1 MELYLTGNI
10 NLRVPFACKGK
21 SGSGSEIML
30 PFHCAIQGGS
40 EELLR
45 WLVDVQYCRAHDVST
60 DKAEI
65 GVVAFGVMD
74 MIKSV
79 ASNTGTNDFFKPTL
93 KTSKGRSLLD
103 IAMKSRHVGILR
115 YLINKNCVSVYEVGD
130 LDLAL
135 GAVDALGKSGSF
147 NHELFTG
154 DKVSQNIDKGWKA
167 GACDAEVKVN
177 A

>member
-1 MELYLTGNI
+1 MIPETFNIKDERNVNVCTSCDALSKRFKNALLQGQYGTAMELYLTGNI
-10 NLRVPFACKGK
+10 NLRVPFACEEK

-30 PFHCAIQGGS
+30 PVHCAIQGGS

-45 WLVDVQYCRAHDVST
+45 WLVDVQYCPVHDVST

-93 KTSKGRSLLD
+93 KTSKGLSLLD
-103 IAMKSRHVGILR
+103 IAMKSRHVGTLR
-115 YLINKNCVSVYEVGD
+115 
-130 LDLAL
+130 
-135 GAVDALGKSGSF
+135 
-147 NHELFTG
+147 
-154 DKVSQNIDKGWKA
+154 
-167 GACDAEVKVN
+167 
-177 A
+177 

>member
-1 MELYLTGNI
+1 
-10 NLRVPFACKGK
+10 
-21 SGSGSEIML
+21 
-30 PFHCAIQGGS
+30 
-40 EELLR
+40 
-45 WLVDVQYCRAHDVST
+45 
-60 DKAEI
+60 
-65 GVVAFGVMD
+65 MD

-115 YLINKNCVSVYEVGD
+115 YLINEKCVSVYEVAD

-135 GAVDALGKSGSF
+135 GAVEALAKSGSS

-154 DKVSQNIDKGWKA
+154 DKVFQNIDKGWKA

-177 A
+177 AEVRRSSATQRSIFDISPKKARIYSHLMISPHREKVLARYS